1 MFENIQRMFKQKKKN
16 LLKLL
21 QKTICF
27 VKDLD
32 RAVDF
37 FCFTTQKKILE
48 GLQFWKIQPKPDS
61 TLCT

>member
-1 MFENIQRMFKQKKKN
+1 MFENKQRMFKKKEKLAKTFRKKN
-16 LLKLL
+16 
-21 QKTICF
+21 CF

-32 RAVDF
+32 RTVDF
-37 FCFTTQKKILE
+37 FCFTTQKKNLH